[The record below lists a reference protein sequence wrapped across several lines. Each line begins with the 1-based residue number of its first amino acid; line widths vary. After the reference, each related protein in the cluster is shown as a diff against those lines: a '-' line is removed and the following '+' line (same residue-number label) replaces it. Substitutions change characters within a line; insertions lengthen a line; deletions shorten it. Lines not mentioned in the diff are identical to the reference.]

1 MKMRIPNGGSSA
13 LLALCFIAGF
23 CQTGRSA
30 DSFLLHE
37 ALANR
42 DIRAAMEAIPHTG
55 DLEARDSEGRT
66 PLCLA
71 VEQVNPR
78 AYRVVQELLGRGAD
92 PNRGCGEGTLP
103 LQRAI
108 TYGNPAVVEALVNRG
123 ADVSAVEERTGMR
136 PVAMAYSLGNLTMAE
151 FLEQRGG
158 RIDGEERTSAL
169 KIHFYQQAFMQGME
183 SITPD
188 LPEEELAQ
196 RWYDAVISGYRAA
209 AAQETNPYQKR
220 FEALWIGKAEQR
232 RYVRVEGETHW
243 DWQQKAVL
251 ESMIEAQKE
260 MESRGDWHP
269 EKMSDSLGAI
279 RLKEGAE

>member
-1 MKMRIPNGGSSA
+1 M
-13 LLALCFIAGF
+13 
-23 CQTGRSA
+23 
-30 DSFLLHE
+30 
-37 ALANR
+37 
-42 DIRAAMEAIPHTG
+42 
-55 DLEARDSEGRT
+55 
-66 PLCLA
+66 
-71 VEQVNPR
+71 
-78 AYRVVQELLGRGAD
+78 
-92 PNRGCGEGTLP
+92 
-103 LQRAI
+103 
-108 TYGNPAVVEALVNRG
+108 NRG
-123 ADVSAVEERTGMR
+123 ADVSAVEETTGMR

-243 DWQQKAVL
+243 WQKKAGL
-251 ESMIEAQKE
+251 ESMIEAPKE
-260 MESRGDWHP
+260 IGVPRRLSGKDVRLAP
-269 EKMSDSLGAI
+269 RI
-279 RLKEGAE
+279 RLKKGRNSMTRKTGARIRRRRSPGLGCWRLSARPALTLVFDREGWNPAVFLELAR